1 MTPYTDPAG
10 RQWHP
15 YAVEFDSPDSA
26 HGSPD
31 GVFLVT
37 LFAIS
42 DLHAQLQVDAMRET
56 ARVAGQ
62 VVGTS

>member
-15 YAVEFDSPDSA
+15 YAVEFTSPE
-26 HGSPD
+26 GT
-31 GVFLVT
+31 FLIT

-62 VVGTS
+62 VVGTA

>member
-15 YAVEFDSPDSA
+15 YAVEFGP
-26 HGSPD
+26 
-31 GVFLVT
+31 

-42 DLHAQLQVDAMRET
+42 DLHAQLQVDALRET

-62 VVGTS
+62 VVATS